1 MVMESKDA
9 IDKIS
14 DLMRLD
20 VDAVRAYNDAIEK
33 IEVAEIRDQLGKY
46 RDDHQRHVSD
56 LTQVLQNM
64 GAEIPEHKPDFKGLL
79 LEGMT
84 RLRSAMGTE
93 QALKA
98 MRQNEQITNTAYE
111 NAMEWSG
118 DISPTV
124 HDVVRR
130 GFDDER
136 RHLAY
141 IEQQLT
147 VSVGARGDY

>member
-46 RDDHQRHVSD
+46 RDDHQRHVSE